1 MRERVLIVE
10 DNKALAKLIAKKMDA
25 NVDMDVVV
33 AHSYAE
39 AIEAIEENDDFFIA
53 LLDLNLPD
61 APDGEIVDYVLS
73 KNILAI
79 ILTGSVD
86 ENLKKIFTQKN
97 IVDYVLK
104 DSLDGVNYIFD
115 TINRLCRNRSYKV
128 MIVEP
133 SMSVRSQLKEILN
146 SQLYKVFTA
155 AHGEEALN
163 YLEDNPDIKLIL
175 TAYNMPV
182 INGFDLMR
190 QIRQTKNKNHLG
202 LIAVAS
208 SDNDVAAKFLKNGA
222 NDFISVP
229 FSKEEI
235 IYRVDSNL
243 KAMQDE
249 INIELYKKY
258 DPLTK
263 LFNRRYFFNYIK
275 NLAEQKAEFSIAI
288 VDIDGLRDINAKFG
302 FDLCDRV
309 ITHVASTLKSELK
322 KMVVSRLGG
331 GEFGVV
337 LNNISFDDSI
347 KIMAQ
352 IRSKVA
358 SLVVASEIS
367 PTISVGVCGFDTSLK
382 FDQAIIKGYMAL
394 QKAKINGKNRVE
406 IL

>member
-10 DNKALAKLIAKKMDA
+10 DNKSLAKLIAKKMNA
-25 NVDMDVVV
+25 NVDMDIVV
-33 AHSYAE
+33 AHSYAD
-39 AIEAIEENDDFFIA
+39 AINIIEDNDDFFIA

-79 ILTGSVD
+79 VLTGSVD
-86 ENLKKIFTQKN
+86 ENLKKIFLQKN

-104 DSLDGVNYIFD
+104 DSLDAINYIFD
-115 TINRLCRNRSYKV
+115 TINRLCRNRNSKV

-133 SMSVRSQLKEILN
+133 SMSVRNQLKEILN

-163 YLEDNPDIKLIL
+163 YLEDNPDIKLVL

-182 INGFDLMR
+182 IDGFELMH
-190 QIRQTKNKNHLG
+190 QIRQTKDKNHLG

-208 SDNDVAAKFLKNGA
+208 SDSDVAAKFLKNGA

-235 IYRVDSNL
+235 IYTVDSNL
-243 KAMQDE
+243 KAMQYEND
-249 INIELYKKY
+249 IQMYKKY

-263 LFNRRYFFNYIK
+263 LFNRRYFFAYAKSLAAK
-275 NLAEQKAEFSIAI
+275 NSEFAIAI
-288 VDIDGLRDINAKFG
+288 LDIDGLRKINAEFG
-302 FDLCDRV
+302 FELCDRV
-309 ITHVASTLKSELK
+309 IIHVASILKNDLK
-322 KMVVSRLGG
+322 GVVIARLSG
-331 GEFGVV
+331 GEFGVI
-337 LNNISFDDSI
+337 LDKISFDDAI

-352 IRSKVA
+352 IRSKIANLTIA
-358 SLVVASEIS
+358 SSITT
-367 PTISVGVCGFDTSLK
+367 TISVGICNFDGDIK
-382 FDQAIIKGYMAL
+382 FDHAIMNGYKAL
-394 QKAKINGKNRVE
+394 EKAKKSGKNRIE

>member
-10 DNKALAKLIAKKMDA
+10 DNKALAKLIAKKM
-25 NVDMDVVV
+25 NTHVDMDIVVT
-33 AHSYAE
+33 HSYAE

-53 LLDLNLPD
+53 LLDINLPD
-61 APDGEIVDYVLS
+61 APDGEVVDYVLS

-86 ENLKKIFTQKN
+86 ENLKKLFIQKN
-97 IVDYVLK
+97 IVDYVVK
-104 DSLDGVNYIFD
+104 DNLDAINYIFE

-133 SMSVRSQLKEILN
+133 SMSVRNQLKEILN

-190 QIRQTKNKNHLG
+190 QIRQNKNKNHLG
-202 LIAVAS
+202 LIVVAA

-249 INIELYKKY
+249 IDIKLYKKY

-263 LFNRRYFFNYIK
+263 LFNRRYFFNYVK

-288 VDIDGLRDINAKFG
+288 IDIDGLRDINAKFG

-309 ITHVASTLKSELK
+309 IAHVASILRSELK
-322 KMVVSRLGG
+322 GMIVARLSG
-331 GEFGVV
+331 GEFGVILDKV
-337 LNNISFDDSI
+337 SFDESVR
-347 KIMAQ
+347 IMAQ

-358 SLVVASEIS
+358 NLVVASTIR
-367 PTISVGVCGFDTSLK
+367 PTISVGVCLFDNSLK
-382 FDQAIIKGYMAL
+382 FDQAINIGYKAL
-394 QKAKINGKNRVE
+394 TKAKLNGKNRVE

>member
-10 DNKALAKLIAKKMDA
+10 DNKSLAKLIAKKMNA

-33 AHSYAE
+33 AHSYAQAVD
-39 AIEAIEENDDFFIA
+39 AIEDNDDFFIA

-104 DSLDGVNYIFD
+104 DSLDAINYIFD
-115 TINRLCRNRSYKV
+115 TINRLCKNRNHKV

-133 SMSVRSQLKEILN
+133 SMGVRNQLKEILN

-163 YLEDNPDIKLIL
+163 YLNDNPDIKLIL

-182 INGFDLMR
+182 IDGFELMR
-190 QIRQTKNKNHLG
+190 QIRQTKNKNSLG

-249 INIELYKKY
+249 IDIQMYKKY
-258 DPLTK
+258 DPSTK
-263 LFNRRYFFNYIK
+263 LFNRRYFFAYAK
-275 NLAEQKAEFSIAI
+275 SLAARSGEFGIAI
-288 VDIDGLRDINAKFG
+288 IDIDGLRAINAEFG
-302 FDLCDRV
+302 FELCDRV
-309 ITHVASTLKSELK
+309 IMHVASILKSELK
-322 KMVVSRLGG
+322 GMVVARLSG
-331 GEFGVV
+331 GEFGV
-337 LNNISFDDSI
+337 IFDKIGFDEAI
-347 KIMAQ
+347 KVMAH

-358 SLVVASEIS
+358 NLAIS
-367 PTISVGVCGFDTSLK
+367 SVTPTISVGICSFDTNIK
-382 FDQAIIKGYMAL
+382 FDQAIMNGYKAL
-394 QKAKINGKNRVE
+394 QKAKKNGKNRVE